1 MDKQDVLNMLNGA
14 LELIEGLDGNE
25 DALEKAMGHIDQA
38 IDLIVK
44 YAVEE

>member
-1 MDKQDVLNMLNGA
+1 MEKHEVLDMLSNA
-14 LELIEGLDGNE
+14 IDLLQELNGNE
-25 DALEKAMGHIDQA
+25 DALETAMGHIDQA